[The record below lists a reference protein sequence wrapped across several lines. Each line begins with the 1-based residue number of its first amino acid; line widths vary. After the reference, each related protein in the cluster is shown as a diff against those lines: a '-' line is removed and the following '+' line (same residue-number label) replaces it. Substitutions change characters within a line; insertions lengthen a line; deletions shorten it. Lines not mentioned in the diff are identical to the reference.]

1 MELLAEGSKACSILY
16 SLSVRIAEKRWKS
29 AFSLTAQRTVSPQQ
43 GNGSESDDVSMSEVC
58 SFRTARRNPT
68 EQTRHKAS
76 VPVVRDIKK
85 KRTSQAVSD
94 LSPQILCKKS
104 DQLNNYCK

>member
-1 MELLAEGSKACSILY
+1 M
-16 SLSVRIAEKRWKS
+16 
-29 AFSLTAQRTVSPQQ
+29 SPQQ
-43 GNGSESDDVSMSEVC
+43 GNGSESDEVSMSEVC
-58 SFRTARRNPT
+58 SFRNPT
-68 EQTRHKAS
+68 EQTRPKAS

-94 LSPQILCKKS
+94 LSQQLLCKKS